1 MTFAGERLAL
11 VLPGICLI
19 VLQAIGLFLQ
29 TQGNFDGVVG
39 VMLAQGLVY
48 LAAVFCL
55 GRLGGGRSI
64 LLIILAVAVFLRIA
78 LLVLPPYL
86 SSDIYRY
93 VWDGRVQA
101 AGINPYRYIPADDAL
116 AALRDSAIY
125 PNINR
130 ANYAHTI
137 YPPAAEMLFFLVTR
151 VSEQLTAM
159 KLAMLTFD
167 LATIGLILALLRGLG
182 APLSRVLIYAWHP
195 LSVWEVAGSGH
206 VDAAMIFCLTL
217 ALLARQRG
225 WLASSGIAL
234 ALGMLVKFLPVTAA
248 PALYRRWDWRMPAAF
263 IATIVVLYLPYL
275 AVGKGALGFL
285 PTYLQ
290 EERLTSGSGFYLL
303 NLLSFLAGIDV
314 PAGAYLVIAAA
325 ILVAAALFV
334 LFRPGAGQQGAVS
347 GTLILAL
354 VFFFLVT
361 PHYPWYFLWL
371 LPLLCLLPW
380 WPALLL
386 TAMASTLYFVLE
398 QRSAARELLVNSLLY
413 GAFLLAAVIQLCVH
427 RRQSAMARQA

>member
-1 MTFAGERLAL
+1 VSLAGRRLAL
-11 VLPGICLI
+11 VLLGVGLI
-19 VLQAIGLFLQ
+19 ALHGIGLFLQ

-39 VMLAQGLVY
+39 IVLAEGIVY
-48 LAAVFCL
+48 LAAVGCL
-55 GRLGGGRSI
+55 GRVESGRPI
-64 LLIILAVAVFLRIA
+64 LLVILAIAVLSRIA
-78 LLVLPPYL
+78 TLALPPYL

-93 VWDGRVQA
+93 IWDGRVQA

-159 KLAMLTFD
+159 KLAMLAFD
-167 LATIGLILALLRGLG
+167 LATIGLILVLLRSMG
-182 APLSRVLIYAWHP
+182 APLSRVVIYAWHP

-225 WLASSGIAL
+225 WLALSGIAL
-234 ALGMLVKFLPVTAA
+234 ALATLVKFLPVVAA

-285 PTYLQ
+285 PNYLQ

-303 NLLSFLAGIDV
+303 SLLAFVTGIDL
-314 PAGAYLVIAAA
+314 PARPYLVIAAS
-325 ILVAAALFV
+325 ILTAAALFV
-334 LFRPGAGQQGAVS
+334 LFRPGAAQRDAAS

-371 LPLLCLLPW
+371 LPLLCLVPY

-386 TAMASTLYFVLE
+386 SAAAGALYFVIE
-398 QRSAARELLVNSLLY
+398 ERSAARELLVNSLLY

-427 RRQSAMARQA
+427 RRQPAMARQA